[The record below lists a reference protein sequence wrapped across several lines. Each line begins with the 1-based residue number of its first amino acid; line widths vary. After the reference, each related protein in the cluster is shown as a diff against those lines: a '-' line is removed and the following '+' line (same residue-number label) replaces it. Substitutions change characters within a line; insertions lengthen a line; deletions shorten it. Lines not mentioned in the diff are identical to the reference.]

1 MDDSGES
8 VEAEGVEEKE
18 EQEWLRRGT
27 GMVLLSTSGSSLFH
41 STAFYPNAPLLVR
54 GKERL
59 LGKPHVCEEVC
70 GKSVSRYLSIRKK
83 LEQKEKGLH
92 LALVLSLCSKNS

>member
-41 STAFYPNAPLLVR
+41 STAFYPKAPLLQGW
-54 GKERL
+54 GKKRL

-70 GKSVSRYLSIRKK
+70 GKSVSRYLSQKK
-83 LEQKEKGLH
+83 
-92 LALVLSLCSKNS
+92 A